1 MSEKDKNSFTMKCKL
16 NLGGKCVSAKSKRST
31 LNMKK
36 HLQAKH
42 TGGPLR
48 RIMMLAKAVTLR
60 EMNNLIDGYVMQE
73 MIPILTSYAIC

>member
-1 MSEKDKNSFTMKCKL
+1 MGEKDKNSFTMKCKL
-16 NLGGKCVSAKSKRST
+16 NLGGKCVSKRST

-48 RIMMLAKAVTLR
+48 RIMRLAKAVTLR
-60 EMNNLIDGYVMQE
+60 EMN
-73 MIPILTSYAIC
+73 ILMVT

>member
-1 MSEKDKNSFTMKCKL
+1 MGEKD
-16 NLGGKCVSAKSKRST
+16 KSKRST

-48 RIMMLAKAVTLR
+48 RLMRLAKAVTLR
-60 EMNNLIDGYVMQE
+60 EIN
-73 MIPILTSYAIC
+73 ILMVT